1 MEICTLCACADSF
14 NFMLPVYYREKK
26 RFLSSMNRLTNSK
39 YCCESRK
46 IIFFSSFLLCHC
58 SVFLLC
64 LWAIFANVHSSLHT
78 GKNRKDVQLDSYCTL
93 HRRLSKKIQDQRR
106 LSQRFIDSLMAVDS
120 HGRFLKRTFRSFFS
134 QLKSNGAHTESTVF
148 IALT

>member
-1 MEICTLCACADSF
+1 
-14 NFMLPVYYREKK
+14 MLPVYYREKK

-46 IIFFSSFLLCHC
+46 IISFSSFLLCHC

-78 GKNRKDVQLDSYCTL
+78 GKNRKDVQLYSYCTL

-106 LSQRFIDSLMAVDS
+106 ISQRFLDSLTAVDRRKLPEK
-120 HGRFLKRTFRSFFS
+120 GFQEFFS
-134 QLKSNGAHTESTVF
+134 QLKTKVPDTECTGF
-148 IALT
+148 IF